1 MIVEDISTHI
11 ITILIG
17 IIGAGLAGMFGKMW
31 LNRTVPFV
39 VPEPSPEP
47 SPEPK
52 EAIAVARVEIDRQA
66 EVEQEEVREVLES
79 GDADAL
85 ADIINKRKR

>member
-39 VPEPSPEP
+39 VPEP

>member
-1 MIVEDISTHI
+1 MIVDDISTHI

-17 IIGAGLAGMFGKMW
+17 IISAGPAGMFAKMW
-31 LNRTVPFV
+31 LERKPPVV
-39 VPEPSPEP
+39 VPEEPPS
-47 SPEPK
+47 SD

-66 EVEQEEVREVLES
+66 EAEQDEVREVIES

-85 ADIINKRKR
+85 ADMINKRKR

>member
-1 MIVEDISTHI
+1 MIVDDISTHI

-17 IIGAGLAGMFGKMW
+17 ILSAGLAGIFAKIW
-31 LNRTVPFV
+31 VERKPPVV
-39 VPEPSPEP
+39 VPEGPPS
-47 SPEPK
+47 SD

-66 EVEQEEVREVLES
+66 EAEQDEVREVIES

-85 ADIINKRKR
+85 ADMINKRKR

>member
-17 IIGAGLAGMFGKMW
+17 IISAGLAGMFGKMW

-39 VPEPSPEP
+39 VPEP

>member
-17 IIGAGLAGMFGKMW
+17 IISAGLVGMFGKMW
-31 LNRTVPFV
+31 LGRQTPWV
-39 VPEPSPEP
+39 VHEPPPDSE
-47 SPEPK
+47 

-66 EVEQEEVREVLES
+66 EVEQEEVRDVLES

>member
-17 IIGAGLAGMFGKMW
+17 IISAGLAGMFGKMW

-47 SPEPK
+47 K
-52 EAIAVARVEIDRQA
+52 EAISVARVEIDRQA

>member
-11 ITILIG
+11 IAILIG
-17 IIGAGLAGMFGKMW
+17 IISAGLALIFGKVW
-31 LNRTVPFV
+31 LERKPSQPTLV
-39 VPEPSPEP
+39 EPPQP
-47 SPEPK
+47 D

-66 EVEQEEVREVLES
+66 EVEQEEVREVIES

-85 ADIINKRKR
+85 ADLINKRKR